1 MLLHQLSR
9 GRNFR
14 ISDQS
19 QANLVG
25 LAQSLPAES
34 NPFIK
39 TVFKI
44 NHRVVP
50 ILGLDMAE
58 GLAEPQNQ
66 DVLRY
71 LGDTEYTHNLI
82 STYRVLDTSWVTMRS
97 SLSFDYDSQ
106 PFFED
111 VRQSYLDKDG
121 KPKIFT
127 AELTKTQALF
137 DCVMKIKYYLNFL
150 GCLKY
155 VARTEQNEE
164 FDRTINKEMGNVA
177 GFLKLMLSEFPLDS
191 ETLPG
196 IKPEPKEPR
205 RIRGTEKKT
214 LKTVKDF
221 MGKTIEQLE
230 ENNNTAADSTLRGLA
245 EHIYLQLQ
253 QLKKKDRV
261 EESEAERANLND
273 LFDENLLDLLKGALN
288 VKVSAGGK
296 IIITQSHYVVEDG
309 VLVQRRIP
317 HEYDDEESAVRA
329 QGHIIENICISIK
342 KNTGYQNI
350 FTEIADALKRGEVDY
365 GRTLML
371 LRKSYNAYERGQH
384 GQKTDVKYRVQWVNE
399 MLRLVSACKTEEAKG
414 HLLDYAR
421 GFMRLAARQLYALN
435 SVLSRQISWIG
446 RREKLLSALA
456 EQHILRDEAIR
467 SFSKA
472 LQAGMTRVEYMRSI
486 KEVSQLIK
494 RVEEMRG
501 SIEIDEQTERGVMNC
516 EQALTNIIESLKD
529 VRGLLFKKRRL
540 DDQLKKLKA
549 GPREDLLNEAPDV
562 FLMIR
567 SVNEEIIGV
576 MREIMRDA
584 LLMNY
589 YLENKDQFKDI
600 KKENKYLQQY
610 EKALKKVERLN
621 SGYSTVYS
629 GEDKIGEAQLFEINK
644 LGFSFKPVSL

>member
-1 MLLHQLSR
+1 
-9 GRNFR
+9 
-14 ISDQS
+14 
-19 QANLVG
+19 
-25 LAQSLPAES
+25 
-34 NPFIK
+34 
-39 TVFKI
+39 
-44 NHRVVP
+44 
-50 ILGLDMAE
+50 
-58 GLAEPQNQ
+58 
-66 DVLRY
+66 
-71 LGDTEYTHNLI
+71 
-82 STYRVLDTSWVTMRS
+82 
-97 SLSFDYDSQ
+97 
-106 PFFED
+106 
-111 VRQSYLDKDG
+111 
-121 KPKIFT
+121 
-127 AELTKTQALF
+127 
-137 DCVMKIKYYLNFL
+137 
-150 GCLKY
+150 
-155 VARTEQNEE
+155 
-164 FDRTINKEMGNVA
+164 
-177 GFLKLMLSEFPLDS
+177 
-191 ETLPG
+191 
-196 IKPEPKEPR
+196 
-205 RIRGTEKKT
+205 
-214 LKTVKDF
+214 
-221 MGKTIEQLE
+221 
-230 ENNNTAADSTLRGLA
+230 
-245 EHIYLQLQ
+245 
-253 QLKKKDRV
+253 
-261 EESEAERANLND
+261 
-273 LFDENLLDLLKGALN
+273 
-288 VKVSAGGK
+288 
-296 IIITQSHYVVEDG
+296 
-309 VLVQRRIP
+309 
-317 HEYDDEESAVRA
+317 
-329 QGHIIENICISIK
+329 
-342 KNTGYQNI
+342 
-350 FTEIADALKRGEVDY
+350 
-365 GRTLML
+365 ML